1 MKRTKLIAVCI
12 LALLFGAAVC
22 LIHWRVYSQGR
33 TQQKVKPLTE
43 VDHVEVFGNVSVH
56 DIAGMGEAMKWA
68 AMANPKSKWVEA
80 RAIPNDDE
88 HLEIVTHTQP
98 KPQPIKIATA
108 TTDTHVLGNKT
119 LTSVTAASTSTSW
132 IMANVAP
139 DATPTPRP
147 GEHAFGNAMRDI
159 QQLNGHYTPTPTP
172 TLGAPLRYDATKH
185 VLVDQDDKTRVL
197 HWQATPVP
205 RLRKDESD
213 PLTPPFEF
221 NQMKF
226 AAASL
231 TIEDTCGHD
240 FRKLECLKL
249 LTPYEPIVQQMDGHW
264 QVTFKMPQ
272 PKTP

>member
-56 DIAGMGEAMKWA
+56 DIAGMGEAMHWA

-108 TTDTHVLGNKT
+108 TTDTHILSNKTVT
-119 LTSVTAASTSTSW
+119 LTSASSSG
-132 IMANVAP
+132 I
-139 DATPTPRP
+139 ATMYDEPSPTP
-147 GEHAFGNAMRDI
+147 A
-159 QQLNGHYTPTPTP
+159 
-172 TLGAPLRYDATKH
+172 LGAPLRYDATKH